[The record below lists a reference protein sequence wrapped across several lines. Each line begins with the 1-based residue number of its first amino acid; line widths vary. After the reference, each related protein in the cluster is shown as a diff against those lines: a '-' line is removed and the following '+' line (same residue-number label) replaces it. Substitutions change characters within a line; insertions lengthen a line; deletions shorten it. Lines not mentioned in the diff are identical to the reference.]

1 MARYRQSLALTS
13 RYSRQLERTAARV
26 QRLAEARWN
35 LAPEDFDGSYSRW
48 LDVVV
53 PAVTQAQKQNQRLTT
68 AYLTAYITSETG
80 VRARL
85 KTVGSV
91 AGKNEDGRDLREA
104 WDVPPIRAKQ
114 ALMEGKEL
122 PVAMDIARASAMGL
136 IGLGVYAGARVP
148 MAEMLDATEQTVGY
162 TRVTGGNPCAACM
175 GAADGTVFATDEVF
189 EIHPSCFPAG
199 TRVSGPLPAA
209 ATKRWYVGDLIEI
222 RLDGGGFLSVTPNH
236 PILTP
241 TGWVAAGDLREGS
254 DVVRDLP
261 NIENAPG
268 VPDYDERPAL
278 IEQVAESLR
287 RSPQMASASVPG
299 STEQFHGDGAGGNV
313 NVVAANRFLKGGG
326 QAAISEGGSQLP
338 LCIGCAGLIALTS
351 LSGLDL
357 SGEWSGASSAGLVG
371 GFGLGAALLR
381 RHLRGPQLL
390 SFAHAPNLHAP
401 LNEPPAD
408 HDTLNVQPF
417 ADSQLG
423 LTGDVGV
430 HDFIDGN
437 VEALGTAGDI
447 PSDHF
452 SPERAEA
459 NPGLSASLAKGLAGE
474 IQRDC
479 VVELR
484 RVGFRGHVFNL
495 QTDVGWYKANG
506 VIVHNCDCVAE
517 PVIDGIED
525 RVTRPTGQE
534 VFDGLT
540 EAEQND
546 RIGEAAADAVR
557 GGTPLKDF
565 IGHVDTNV
573 GANWIIQRPLKDVA

>member
-148 MAEMLDATEQTVGY
+148 MAEMLDATEETVGY

-189 EIHPSCFPAG
+189 EVHP
-199 TRVSGPLPAA
+199 
-209 ATKRWYVGDLIEI
+209 
-222 RLDGGGFLSVTPNH
+222 
-236 PILTP
+236 
-241 TGWVAAGDLREGS
+241 
-254 DVVRDLP
+254 
-261 NIENAPG
+261 
-268 VPDYDERPAL
+268 
-278 IEQVAESLR
+278 
-287 RSPQMASASVPG
+287 
-299 STEQFHGDGAGGNV
+299 
-313 NVVAANRFLKGGG
+313 
-326 QAAISEGGSQLP
+326 
-338 LCIGCAGLIALTS
+338 GCDCT
-351 LSGLDL
+351 
-357 SGEWSGASSAGLVG
+357 
-371 GFGLGAALLR
+371 
-381 RHLRGPQLL
+381 
-390 SFAHAPNLHAP
+390 
-401 LNEPPAD
+401 
-408 HDTLNVQPF
+408 
-417 ADSQLG
+417 
-423 LTGDVGV
+423 
-430 HDFIDGN
+430 
-437 VEALGTAGDI
+437 
-447 PSDHF
+447 
-452 SPERAEA
+452 AEA
-459 NPGLSASLAKGLAGE
+459 
-474 IQRDC
+474 
-479 VVELR
+479 
-484 RVGFRGHVFNL
+484 
-495 QTDVGWYKANG
+495 
-506 VIVHNCDCVAE
+506 
-517 PVIDGIED
+517 VIDGIED